1 MLSRGQTARPFQNTS
16 TPFLF
21 PSFLIEAG
29 YTNIVASRAGAE
41 EGHVFAGFLYF
52 YFQFSNFHFFRPFLL
67 TLQFPSAASLN
78 NLYEIGH
85 GFLLSWPET
94 RG

>member
-52 YFQFSNFHFFRPFLL
+52 YFQFSNFLFFSSVSFNFAVPQRG
-67 TLQFPSAASLN
+67 
-78 NLYEIGH
+78 I
-85 GFLLSWPET
+85 PEQSI
-94 RG
+94 RDWAWIPAILARD